1 MSSVADKASN
11 TPEAAPVSQA
21 STARRPRR
29 HDAEASRA
37 ALLAAAAALFEE
49 RGYDAATVREIGER
63 AGVDAALIARYFGGK
78 EGLYL
83 AALQD
88 GAGPAPPD
96 DPAAALA
103 WMLDRSDENG
113 RGPIPHAMVS
123 PTLSESVREQVQEIL
138 RRRAIEPLA
147 ASLGGADARLRA
159 EVLVA
164 IATGIALT
172 RAGGTLPA
180 LAEAPLEEIAKL
192 LEPLTRPDQRSS
204 PIAARLRGAT

>member
-1 MSSVADKASN
+1 M
-11 TPEAAPVSQA
+11 TQP

-37 ALLAAAAALFEE
+37 ALLAAAGALFEE

-63 AGVDAALIARYFGGK
+63 AGVDPALIARYFGGK

-83 AALQD
+83 AALQH
-88 GAGPAPPD
+88 GALPAPPAD
-96 DPAAALA
+96 AAGALA
-103 WMLDRSDENG
+103 WMLDRSDQRG
-113 RGPIPHAMVS
+113 HGPIPHAMVS
-123 PTLSESVREQVQEIL
+123 PTLSECVRDQVQEIL

-159 EVLVA
+159 ELLVA
-164 IATGIALT
+164 VATGITLV

-180 LAEAPLEEIAKL
+180 LAEAPLEELAAL
-192 LEPLTRPDQRSS
+192 LEPLTRPE
-204 PIAARLRGAT
+204 

>member
-1 MSSVADKASN
+1 V
-11 TPEAAPVSQA
+11 TQP

-49 RGYDAATVREIGER
+49 RGYDAATVREIGDR

-83 AALQD
+83 AALKH
-88 GAGPAPPD
+88 GAVPAPPA
-96 DPAAALA
+96 DPATALA
-103 WMLDRSDENG
+103 WMLERSD
-113 RGPIPHAMVS
+113 RRDQGPIPHAMVS
-123 PTLSESVREQVQEIL
+123 PTLSECAREQVEEIL
-138 RRRAIEPLA
+138 RRRGVEPLA

-159 EVLVA
+159 ELLIA
-164 IATGIALT
+164 IATGIALV

-180 LAEAPLEEIAKL
+180 LAEARPDEIAAL
-192 LEPLTRPDQRSS
+192 LEPLTRPE
-204 PIAARLRGAT
+204 